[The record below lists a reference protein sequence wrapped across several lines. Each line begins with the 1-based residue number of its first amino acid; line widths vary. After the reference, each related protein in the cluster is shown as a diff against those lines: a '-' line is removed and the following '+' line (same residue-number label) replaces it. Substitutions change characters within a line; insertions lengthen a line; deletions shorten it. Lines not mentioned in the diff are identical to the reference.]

1 MGREIQWYWT
11 SFQLTIKNVEALVIS
26 NIKGVF
32 GAIYLCLKHDEGF
45 VYGSFGKKE
54 NKHNILE
61 QLERIT

>member
-11 SFQLTIKNVEALVIS
+11 SFQLTIKNVEALFIS

-45 VYGSFGKKE
+45 VYGSFGKKRE
-54 NKHNILE
+54 
-61 QLERIT
+61 